1 MIELSWGEMI
11 MAGTIG
17 LHRRLDSIR
26 RGRAHDVHAGVDFN
40 WQSEMESAGV
50 PDRVPI
56 PQLPLVLQQ
65 KYMSLKGVKLPTCR
79 VLGERGGRAG

>member
-26 RGRAHDVHAGVDFN
+26 RGRAHDVHA
-40 WQSEMESAGV
+40 AGV
-50 PDRVPI
+50 PVIAGAVGDVWEI
-56 PQLPLVLQQ
+56 VGKSGSTEDTEKEYGQ
-65 KYMSLKGVKLPTCR
+65 KDGHE
-79 VLGERGGRAG
+79 GE